1 MFFNNKK
8 TLLDKFTSAK
18 FFTWKK
24 IFLMLIITQLQYS
37 PCEVSFGSHLH
48 SHKELLLAQTTK
60 EPLTKKKDF
69 SKRNWGSLDKEDT
82 WEDSLS
88 KDYYFTKVKARPAK
102 HLEESGSSKMKM
114 QSCYDAAKTQ
124 GIYNI
129 FSELSLEYLKENS
142 PNVREGKVIYDNPK
156 THLYFSCSFH
166 SPATSF
172 QIISCYGKAKNYGVS
187 ECDPIDSWSACN
199 CKVYLYLPGGKN
211 FLNQNIQIQEGKDL

>member
-1 MFFNNKK
+1 MR
-8 TLLDKFTSAK
+8 

-24 IFLMLIITQLQYS
+24 IFLIIIIAQLQYI
-37 PCEVSFGSHLH
+37 PCQTPFHSQIH
-48 SHKELLLAQTTK
+48 SHDEVNLSQTTK
-60 EPLTKKKDF
+60 ESFKKKKDF
-69 SKRNWGSLDKEDT
+69 SKRTWGSIDKEDL
-82 WEDSLS
+82 WEESVS
-88 KDYYFTKVKARPAK
+88 KDYYFVKVRSKPSK
-102 HLEESGSSKMKM
+102 HTEEIRSNKMKM

-142 PNVREGKVIYDNPK
+142 PNIQEGKIHYDNPK
-156 THLYFSCSFH
+156 THLYFSCSFQ
-166 SPATSF
+166 SSSTAF

-187 ECDPIDSWSACN
+187 SCEPVDDWSACD